1 MTSRSTD
8 VPTFPTHEA
17 RLRLDGRTVFLSGAA
32 GHLGRAMAIGFAQAG
47 AHVILNG
54 RTASKLQEFADELV
68 AGGFSAS
75 VAAFDVMDRDGANAF
90 LGGLDRLDV
99 LVNNAIT
106 GLGPS
111 AGSSLDAFRAT
122 VDSGLIASH
131 ENIITAL
138 PALEAAVAAT
148 GGASVINITSTW
160 GHVSPKMPLYEGTG
174 KLTPPQY
181 AATKGGLLQLTR
193 YLACQL
199 APKKIRVN
207 SLSPGIFPWD
217 EIVEKDPEFVAKM
230 SGESPMKRLGLA
242 HELTGPAV
250 FLASDASTYMTGA
263 DLKID
268 GGWTAW

>member
-1 MTSRSTD
+1 MTARSTD
-8 VPTFPTHEA
+8 VGTFPNHEA
-17 RLRLDGRTVFLSGAA
+17 RFRLDGRTVFLSGAA

-54 RTASKLQEFADELV
+54 RTPATLQQFADELA

-75 VAAFDVMDRDGANAF
+75 IAAFDVIDRDAANAF
-90 LGGLDRLDV
+90 LSGLDRLDV

-111 AGSSLDAFRAT
+111 AGSSIDAVRAT
-122 VDSGLIASH
+122 VDSGLIAAH
-131 ENIITAL
+131 DNILTAL

-148 GGASVINITSTW
+148 GHASVINITSIW
-160 GHVSPKMPLYEGTG
+160 AHVSPKMPLYEGTG
-174 KLTPPQY
+174 RLTPPQY
-181 AATKGGLLQLTR
+181 AATKGGLIQLTR

-207 SLSPGIFPWD
+207 SLSPGLFPWD
-217 EIVEKDPEFVAKM
+217 EIVEQDPDFVAKM
-230 SGESPMKRLGLA
+230 AENAPMNRLGLA

-250 FLASDASTYMTGA
+250 YLASDASSYMTGA

>member
-1 MTSRSTD
+1 MTRTTD
-8 VPTFPTHEA
+8 VAAFPSHEL
-17 RLRLDGRTVFLSGAA
+17 RFRLDGRKVFLSGAA

-54 RTASKLQEFADELV
+54 RTAAKLQQFADELA

-75 VAAFDVMDRDGANAF
+75 VAAFDVMDRDAANAF
-90 LGGLDRLDV
+90 LRGLDRLDV

-106 GLGPS
+106 GLAPS
-111 AGSSLDAFRAT
+111 AGSSVDAFRAM

-131 ENIITAL
+131 DNIVNAL

-148 GGASVINITSTW
+148 GSASVINITSTW
-160 GHVSPKMPLYEGTG
+160 GHVSPTPRLYEGTG
-174 KLTPPQY
+174 RLTPPQY

-193 YLACQL
+193 YMAVQL
-199 APKKIRVN
+199 APRKIRVN

-217 EIVEKDPEFVAKM
+217 EIARDEPDFTARIAT
-230 SGESPMKRLGLA
+230 GSPMNRLGEA
-242 HELTGPAV
+242 HELAGPAV